1 MSEDRSHLPQLAS
14 YSNAVVHS
22 VEWLFEPCWKGDR
35 LMARVEGGRVTLTD
49 GFGKPADEAFAEA
62 AEVLAPMVDA
72 DEALIDG
79 IWTNQPFIGEGSAA
93 RHLADAIREEGLQD
107 ELPDPVA
114 NEPRRAFVALDLV
127 ELDGQRLH
135 DVPYLERRR
144 LLASVIEDSVRVR
157 VSPAVGQPHPHWVH
171 AWRLNG
177 FDHYIAKHI
186 NSRYRP
192 GEIAED
198 WLQIGTA
205 PGRGPT
211 TMGRL
216 FGQRPGKVVHI
227 EDTGRTTDDGRTT
240 TSGKVAAKEKAK
252 RR

>member
-35 LMARVEGGRVTLTD
+35 LMARVEDGQVTLTD

-62 AEVLAPMVDA
+62 AEVLAPVVDA
-72 DEALIDG
+72 DQALIDG

-93 RHLADAIREEGLQD
+93 RHLADAIAEEGLQD
-107 ELPDPVA
+107 ELPDPIE

-144 LLASVIEDSVRVR
+144 LLASVIEEGVRVR
-157 VSPAVGQPHPHWVH
+157 VSPAVGQPIPHWVH
-171 AWRLNG
+171 AWRSNG
-177 FDHYIAKHI
+177 FDFYIAKHV

-192 GEIAED
+192 GEISED

-211 TMGRL
+211 TVGRL

-227 EDTGRTTDDGRTT
+227 DDDVRTT
-240 TSGKVAAKEKAK
+240 TAGKAK
-252 RR
+252 RS